1 MRHDSSRRA
10 CAAIGK
16 WIAKGHLYLAVV
28 PKLFYTTDIIIFVFM
43 STRDRQLL
51 GFTAD
56 QAGGDL
62 PQGCAPWEPATE
74 GGAVLVGGDTGPVSE
89 AVRRDGVFL
98 AVGGYEDES
107 SPNPL
112 IH

>member
-1 MRHDSSRRA
+1 M
-10 CAAIGK
+10 
-16 WIAKGHLYLAVV
+16 
-28 PKLFYTTDIIIFVFM
+28 IIFVFT

-56 QAGGDL
+56 QAGSIL
-62 PQGCAPWEPATE
+62 PPGYAPWEPAAE
-74 GGAVLVGGDTGPVSE
+74 GGAVLVGGDTDPVSE

-107 SPNPL
+107 SPDPL